1 MNYMNPM
8 YFNPPIV
15 SSATPISANQAVSGQ
30 IETMNYFERSG
41 AILLV
46 VIAGITVTYVTKM
59 YYSYQKLHSA
69 LSKESRKLNP
79 EIQAWYALTLLN
91 IMFLILVLITYTFS
105 KKHLVISYILLLMGL
120 TGLGSVLISL
130 VIYVQVLPTM
140 KNIEPK
146 LVPIFKQDLIYELA
160 LGSLVAF
167 IGLSTW
173 FFTYNCDCV
182 DVRYKKDESILS
194 QRMRHSNL
202 DSEITPDQTVQ
213 PQSKSNSKK
222 HNVFKLF

>member
-8 YFNPPIV
+8 FMNP
-15 SSATPISANQAVSGQ
+15 STFSTATQVTANQAVSGQ
-30 IETMNYFERSG
+30 LETMNYFERSG

-46 VIAGITVTYVTKM
+46 FIAGITVTYITKM

-69 LSKESRKLNP
+69 LSKETRKLHP
-79 EIQAWYALTLLN
+79 EIHAWYALTLLN
-91 IMFLILVLITYTFS
+91 IIFLILVLINYAFS
-105 KKHLVISYILLLMGL
+105 NKHLVISYILLLMGL
-120 TGLGSVLISL
+120 TGLGSVLISI
-130 VIYVQVLPTM
+130 VIYLQVLPTM
-140 KNIEPK
+140 KNIDPK
-146 LVPIFKQDLIYELA
+146 LVPVMKQDLMYELG
-160 LGSLVAF
+160 LGSVVAF

-194 QRMRHSNL
+194 QRGRHSNL

-222 HNVFKLF
+222 HKLFKLF